1 MMNSEN
7 THATAGRRTLL
18 LVVTGI
24 LLLTFG
30 WMLTGESLDAKDT
43 GAVKQHKGMEK
54 VATIGDQAITR
65 AQLEVV
71 AADQLDQL
79 NMQRLQMMTRLEQ
92 ERQKLLRDALEKMI
106 EDRLLKLEAK
116 ARGVSKDDLVKQ
128 QITSKVPEIT
138 DEDVHAFYQELSK
151 QRQELPP
158 EERLAPKIRSHLQ
171 QQKEHE
177 VREAFIDQLKE
188 KYHAEI
194 LLSEPRVEV
203 ATEGFPTRG
212 PANAPVTMVEF
223 SDFECPFCGRVV
235 PTIEKIK
242 KTYGDKVRLVFRQ
255 FPLPIHPHAAKAA
268 EASLCAREQGKFW
281 EMHDAMFGDQHNL
294 SADQLK
300 AKAKSIG
307 LNTTQ
312 FDQCLDNDKYADAIN
327 SDIKAGMIA
336 GVSGTPAVFI
346 NGRFVNGAQP
356 YETFTKIID
365 EELAKAGKT
374 VNG

>member
-1 MMNSEN
+1 MNSED
-7 THATAGRRTLL
+7 THATTGRKTLQ

-30 WMLTGESLDAKDT
+30 WILTGESLEAKDS
-43 GAVKQHKGMEK
+43 GAVKQDMGMEK
-54 VATIGDQAITR
+54 VATIGDQAVTQ
-65 AQLEVV
+65 AQLEVA

-79 NMQRLQMMTRLEQ
+79 ELKRLQMMAQLEQ
-92 ERQKLLRDALEKMI
+92 ERQKVLRDALEKMI
-106 EDRLLKLEAK
+106 EDRLLEMEAK

-128 QITSKVPEIT
+128 EITSKVPEVT
-138 DEDVHAFYQELSK
+138 DEDVHSFYQELSK
-151 QRQELPP
+151 QRQRLPP
-158 EERLAPKIRSHLQ
+158 EERLAPQIRSHLQ
-171 QQKEHE
+171 KQKEQA

-188 KYHAEI
+188 KYHAEM

-212 PANAPVTMVEF
+212 PVNAPVTMVEF

-242 KTYGDKVRLVFRQ
+242 QTYGDKVRLVFRQ
-255 FPLPIHPHAAKAA
+255 FPLQIHPHAAKAA

-294 SADQLK
+294 SVAQLK

-307 LNTTQ
+307 LDTAQ
-312 FDQCLDNDKYADAIN
+312 FDQCLDKGKYTDTVK
-327 SDIKAGMIA
+327 SDVKAGMIA

-356 YETFTKIID
+356 YGTFTRIID

-374 VNG
+374 GKG